1 MQQDNEQSTEV
12 IEYQNALKPI
22 RMLWHDLEK
31 AIQVRHPQN
40 IDSNE
45 KGMVQNFSWC
55 RSDPEKLQKV
65 PVHEMCTVNPN
76 AQNNVQDTA
85 KNTRS
90 EWLSATVKHVP
101 LLHAFIGKKI

>member
-1 MQQDNEQSTEV
+1 MTLRKQFKSDIPRILTAMKKE
-12 IEYQNALKPI
+12 
-22 RMLWHDLEK
+22 
-31 AIQVRHPQN
+31 
-40 IDSNE
+40 
-45 KGMVQNFSWC
+45 WC
-55 RSDPEKLQKV
+55 KISHGAGPEKLQKV